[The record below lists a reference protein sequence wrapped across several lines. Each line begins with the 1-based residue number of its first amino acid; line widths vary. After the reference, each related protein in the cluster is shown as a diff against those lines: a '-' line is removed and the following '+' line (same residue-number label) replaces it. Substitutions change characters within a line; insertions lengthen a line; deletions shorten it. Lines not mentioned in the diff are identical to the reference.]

1 MKIANFLK
9 TKMYYFK
16 KRYMKVP
23 GKISLDSE
31 LGKWISLLSST
42 NSVQD
47 IVEIGVW
54 NGRGSSKCILQ
65 GLNSRDTQAPV
76 RVIGLE
82 SSKKMYEE
90 ARREL
95 RSEAKYLLLW
105 GTVIDSSDK
114 FLEINQLSELE
125 SV

>member
-1 MKIANFLK
+1 
-9 TKMYYFK
+9 
-16 KRYMKVP
+16 MKVP